1 MTELNNDWLT
11 DGLIDF
17 EFKKYVLLAYLKDVR
32 QNFRTTKLYPFLAD
46 LVYHYKNLMNIQE
59 NKKIIYEKFPKVIKE
74 ADFEKLK
81 LSYEKII
88 KDNDVMREIEEI
100 VLFAIEEIEGVLR
113 EGREIYEFVEEN
125 VDLVPIGISS
135 LYKKEGYMLINEK
148 QKNDV
153 NVYRYQITIFE
164 GPEEKYRG
172 VHTTLID
179 QFEKSIIS
187 TYEDIKMT
195 LIRKHRELPN
205 PATYLVNA
213 KFAFPL
219 NETLLPIAKRLLVRT
234 VNITA

>member
-1 MTELNNDWLT
+1 MTALNNDWLT
-11 DGLIDF
+11 EGLIDF

-32 QNFRTTKLYPFLAD
+32 QNFRITKLYPFLSD
-46 LVYHYKNLMNIQE
+46 LIFHYKNLLNIQE
-59 NKKIIYEKFPKVIKE
+59 NKKFIYEKFPRIIKK

-88 KDNDVMREIEEI
+88 QDDDIMREIETI
-100 VLFAIEEIEGVLR
+100 VMFAIEEVHETLK
-113 EGREIYEFVEEN
+113 EGREIYEFVEEH

-135 LYKKEGYMLINEK
+135 LYKKEGYMLINEN

-164 GPEEKYRG
+164 GSDEKFRG

-187 TYEDIKMT
+187 TYEDIKLT

-213 KFAFPL
+213 KFNFPL
-219 NETLLPIAKRLLVRT
+219 NETLLPVAKRLLVKT
-234 VNITA
+234 VNITE

>member
-1 MTELNNDWLT
+1 
-11 DGLIDF
+11 
-17 EFKKYVLLAYLKDVR
+17 LAYLKDVR
-32 QNFRTTKLYPFLAD
+32 QNFRITKLYPFLSD
-46 LVYHYKNLMNIQE
+46 LIFHYKNLLNIQE
-59 NKKIIYEKFPKVIKE
+59 NKKFIYEKFPRIIKK

-88 KDNDVMREIEEI
+88 QDDDIMREIETI
-100 VLFAIEEIEGVLR
+100 VMFAIEEVHETLK
-113 EGREIYEFVEEN
+113 EGREIYEFVEEH

-135 LYKKEGYMLINEK
+135 LYKKEGYMLINEN

-164 GPEEKYRG
+164 GSDEKFRG

-187 TYEDIKMT
+187 TYEDIKLT

-213 KFAFPL
+213 KFNFPL
-219 NETLLPIAKRLLVRT
+219 NETLLPVAKRLLVKT
-234 VNITA
+234 VNITE